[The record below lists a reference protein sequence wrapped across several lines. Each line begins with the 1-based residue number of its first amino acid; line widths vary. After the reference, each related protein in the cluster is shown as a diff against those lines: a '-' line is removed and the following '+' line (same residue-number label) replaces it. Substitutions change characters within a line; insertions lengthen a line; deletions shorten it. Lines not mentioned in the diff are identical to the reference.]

1 MQIRR
6 GELVIFFIIKLK
18 FMKQIILFFTFFFL
32 YLLPAKSQTVDT
44 ITVMVY
50 NLLNFPNGRNDC
62 SSNLVVSARWDTLQK
77 IIDYVKPDVLMVC
90 ELQNEA
96 GADSILNRALNA
108 NGRFGYLRANYVSNR
123 SVPFLSDLNNMLFY
137 NSNKLELS
145 KQGEIL
151 TDLRDVG
158 VYNLYGKDPNL
169 AAHTDTTFIDFMVT
183 HLKASSGASDE
194 ARRAEECD
202 SIRLYLDTASTARN
216 VILGGDFNLYRSSET
231 SYQTLLSGTYPL
243 NDPINVTGN
252 WQNDFA
258 FASYHTQSTRSTTP
272 RLDCGAL
279 GGMDSRFDFLLV
291 SAPVLLGTN
300 RVRYIPSTY
309 TALGNNGST
318 FNDAINDVGNTTS
331 VPRSILDALYN
342 MSDHLPVIMDLEI
355 TYPTV
360 LLSSDLI
367 KFKGLGNEL
376 GNKLNWSFQNAEDFK
391 KLELEYSNDAIHFK
405 QLAILDNYSK
415 TYLHTLNQSYYYRL
429 KWNDGSASHFS
440 KTIYVKNRDAPILV
454 NLYPNPS
461 TGVVSV
467 SLNNSISNAE
477 IIVYDLMGKVCW
489 QTIHDFS
496 VDNKASLNLRNLEK
510 GIYTIRIK
518 SENFSIS
525 RRLILSW

>member
-1 MQIRR
+1 
-6 GELVIFFIIKLK
+6 
-18 FMKQIILFFTFFFL
+18 MKQIILFFFFFFL

-62 SSNLVVSARWDTLQK
+62 NSNLVVSARWDTLQK
-77 IIDYVKPDVLMVC
+77 IIDYVEPDVLMVC
-90 ELQNEA
+90 ELQNEE

-169 AAHTDTTFIDFMVT
+169 ATHTDTTYIDFMVT
-183 HLKASSGASDE
+183 HLKAGSGAGDE
-194 ARRAEECD
+194 VRRAEECD

-216 VILGGDFNLYRSSET
+216 VILGGDFNLYRSSEA
-231 SYQTLLSGTYPL
+231 SYQSLLSGVYPL
-243 NDPINVTGN
+243 KDPISVTGD

-258 FASYHTQSTRSTTP
+258 FANYHTQSTRSTTP
-272 RLDCGAL
+272 QLDCGAW

-291 SAPVLLGTN
+291 SDPVLLGTN
-300 RVRYIPSTY
+300 RVHYIPSTY

-318 FNDAINDVGNTTS
+318 FNDAINDAGNTS
-331 VPRSILDALYN
+331 AVPRSVLNALYS

-355 TYPTV
+355 TYPAAF
-360 LLSSDLI
+360 LSSDLT
-367 KFKGLGNEL
+367 KFEGLGNEL
-376 GNKLNWSFQNAEDFK
+376 GNKLSWSFENSGDFE
-391 KLELEYSNDAIHFK
+391 KLELEYSNDAIYFK
-405 QLAILDNYSK
+405 PLAVVDKHSN
-415 TYLHTLNQSYYYRL
+415 TYLHASNQSHYYRL

-440 KTIYVKNRDAPILV
+440 KTIYVKNRDTPTLV
-454 NLYPNPS
+454 DVYPNPS

-467 SLNNSISNAE
+467 SLNNAINKAE
-477 IIVYDLMGKVCW
+477 ILVYDLMGKICW
-489 QTIHDFS
+489 QTKHDFW
-496 VDNKASLNLRNLEK
+496 VDNKASLDLKQLEK
-510 GIYTIRIK
+510 GMYVIKIK
-518 SENFSIS
+518 SENFSTS
-525 RRLILSW
+525 RRLILAW